1 VALLPFAFTSTA
13 GINERQPMSTPF
25 YSALEQPYGNPPD
38 PDELIQAAMAW
49 HFDPE
54 TGTEFWVE
62 RAKTLDFDPRAD
74 VKTHAELKLFPN
86 VTDELRDVPVRKL
99 IPRGYGPKPKVVSV
113 IESGGTTGAPK
124 SLPLMAD
131 FVQLMIGRDL
141 ANLGRL
147 GVPDDQ
153 DWLAVVPSGPHGA
166 FEEAKRAAR
175 AFGVVCFG
183 IDMDPRWVKKQ
194 IAVGN
199 PKEADAYAEHLLDQ
213 LTFILRKQNIG
224 YMRMTPPMLA
234 RLVARDELIELVKAT
249 VKVIGWGGASM
260 DADTRDFYTRDVFA
274 GIRIAGGFGTTMALG
289 SGGAQRPGDIDET
302 IFDPNLCPYTT
313 FDVRNQDTG
322 ETVAYGERGQLV
334 VHHVSKALLLPNNSE
349 RDEVTRIAPVNPG
362 QVGDSIADI
371 APLRVFEGTEVI
383 EGVY

>member
-1 VALLPFAFTSTA
+1 
-13 GINERQPMSTPF
+13 MSAPS
-25 YSALEQPYGNPPD
+25 YSALEQPYGSPPD

-49 HFDPE
+49 HFAPE

-62 RAKTLDFDPRAD
+62 RAKTLEFDPRAD
-74 VKTHAELKLFPN
+74 VKTHADLKLFPN

-99 IPRGYGPKPKVVSV
+99 IPRGYGPKPEVASV

-124 SLPLMAD
+124 SLPLMGD
-131 FVQLMIGRDL
+131 FVKLMTARSL
-141 ANLGRL
+141 TNLRRL

-166 FEEAKRAAR
+166 FEEARRAAL
-175 AFGVVCFG
+175 ASGVVCFG
-183 IDMDPRWVKKQ
+183 VDMDPRWVKKQ
-194 IAVGN
+194 IAAGN
-199 PKEADAYAEHLLDQ
+199 QKEADAYADHLLDQ
-213 LTFILRKQNIG
+213 VTFILRGQNIG
-224 YMRMTPPMLA
+224 YLRITPPMLA
-234 RLVARDELIELVKAT
+234 RLVARDELMELVNAT

-260 DADTRDFYTRDVFA
+260 DADTRDFYTREIFP
-274 GIRIAGGFGTTMALG
+274 GITIAGGFGTTMALG
-289 SGGAQRPGDIDET
+289 SGGAQRLGDTDET
-302 IFDPNLCPYTT
+302 IFDPDLCPYTT
-313 FDVRNQDTG
+313 FDVRDQDTG

-362 QVGDSIADI
+362 QIGDSIADI